1 MKRIITSTAIIIG
14 MVLSISAILYFF
26 NTPTDAF
33 AEGRPKVLLIPREG
47 YSGDIQLMLDKEVG
61 VMRRMLMFAG
71 FKVEVATASGRTIVS
86 PTMDLKPDMIL
97 ANVKKEDYVGF
108 IMPCMAVGGIPGPP
122 VAPEAVELVK
132 YAVAE
137 GKPVAAQFGS
147 TIILAQAGVLKGK
160 KYAFFSDPLKPTPY
174 RKITDPRFTDAI
186 YSGRGVVQDGKIF
199 TSGTCP
205 MIEKVTGFPDGTA
218 ELTQM
223 FIDELKKK

>member
-1 MKRIITSTAIIIG
+1 MRRIFTPTAI
-14 MVLSISAILYFF
+14 VLGITLCISAFLYCFI
-26 NTPTDAF
+26 TPTDAL

-47 YSGDIQLMLDKEVG
+47 YSGDIQLMLVKEVG

-71 FKVEVATASGRTIVS
+71 YKVEVATASGGTIVS
-86 PTMDLKPDMIL
+86 PGIDLKPDMIL

-122 VAPEAVELVK
+122 VAPEAVSIVK
-132 YAVAE
+132 HAIE
-137 GKPVAAQFGS
+137 KGKPVAAQFGS
-147 TIILAQAGVLKGK
+147 VIILAQAGVLKGK
-160 KYAFFSDPLKPTPY
+160 KFTFFSDPLKPTSY

-186 YSGRGVVQDGKIF
+186 YSGRGVVQDGKII

-205 MIEKVTGFPDGTA
+205 FLERYTGFPDGTS
-218 ELTQM
+218 ELTQA